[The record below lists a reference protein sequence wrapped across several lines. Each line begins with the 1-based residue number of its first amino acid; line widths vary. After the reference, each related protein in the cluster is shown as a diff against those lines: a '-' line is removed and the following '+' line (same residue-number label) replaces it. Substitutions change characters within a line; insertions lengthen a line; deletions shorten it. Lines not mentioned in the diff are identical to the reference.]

1 MSPIEHMR
9 RLKVNP
15 DVFLFKILG
24 AWDVS
29 KFFNSSIFTIVPS
42 DKVFVNNFN
51 TFWSS
56 FGPTRFFWINQI
68 DEKVIVSF
76 IEILTPSFT
85 PILGLKS
92 FGQPWSYSNS
102 EARFLCTAIRIFEH
116 DQIRWRTCASYCP
129 FRHVNF
135 DSSFLTDRSDELL
148 LILLFFFVSLCVI
161 FLNFSLIFRLNIDL
175 CKFLWKNFMFSV

>member
-1 MSPIEHMR
+1 MSLIEAMR
-9 RLKVNP
+9 RLEVNP
-15 DVFLFKILG
+15 DMFLFKILG

-85 PILGLKS
+85 PILGLKP
-92 FGQPWSYSNS
+92 FGQPWSYSFKFWSSVPVHGNS
-102 EARFLCTAIRIFEH
+102 NF
-116 DQIRWRTCASYCP
+116 RTWP
-129 FRHVNF
+129 NQVTNLR
-135 DSSFLTDRSDELL
+135 LL
-148 LILLFFFVSLCVI
+148 LSI
-161 FLNFSLIFRLNIDL
+161 
-175 CKFLWKNFMFSV
+175 